1 MKSIRQQIIVI
12 ILAIILPFGIILGGI
27 SCYLNYSTAVSVL
40 EQSMTVLAKE
50 SAGSIANS
58 IKIMQNSAAQAGMN
72 AVLADPDIAV
82 EEKQSLVAALSAEFG
97 FTRGNLLKENGD
109 SWFDGNN
116 YAERDYFQAAIR
128 GESFISDPTVSKVT
142 GKVSFL
148 VSAPLWEGGQPGTRI
163 VGVVYFVPDEDFL
176 NQLVEKINPSPNSY
190 GYMINRQG
198 TSVADLERDL
208 VGTEN
213 SIEDAKTDPSLR
225 EIAEIEQKMTQ
236 GESGF
241 GRQQYD
247 GNHWVESY
255 APVANTN
262 GWSLGIMAPEG
273 DFLESF
279 YLSVIITVVVTALFL
294 TGGLMIAF
302 IYSRSLRERLAYC
315 ADRLSKL
322 TDGDL
327 KTPVEPTRRKD
338 EIAALQSATAEL
350 VERLQSVV
358 SEISWLLGEI
368 ADKNLAV
375 ASRRAYHGD
384 FVPIEVATVKITD
397 ALNLALK
404 QIQTS
409 SYSVEAGA
417 EHISSSA
424 QSLSQGATEQ
434 ASSVEELA
442 ASLSQISVQVSQTAE
457 TAKTAN
463 NYVKTTGGNVAESNR
478 RMEHMISAMKE
489 ISDKSGQIGKIVKA
503 IEDIAFQ
510 TNILALNAAVEA
522 ARAGEAG
529 KGFAVVADE
538 VRSLASK
545 SAEAAKDTTE
555 LINQTINSVE
565 SGTSI
570 AHETARAM
578 ADVVE
583 NTKSV
588 AGLIEEIS
596 KSSGEQ
602 ADAIGQVTQG
612 IGQISDVVQ
621 TNSAMSEESAAASEE
636 LNGQA
641 QILKNLVSSFR
652 LRDDVKGV

>member
-1 MKSIRQQIIVI
+1 MKSIRQQIITI
-12 ILAIILPFGIILGGI
+12 ILAIILPFGIILGSI
-27 SCYLNYSTAVSVL
+27 SCYLNYSTAISVM
-40 EQSMTVLAKE
+40 EQSMTALAKE
-50 SAGSIANS
+50 SAESIANS

-72 AVLADPDIAV
+72 TVLADPGVSV
-82 EEKQSLVAALSAEFG
+82 EEKKELISALSAEFG

-142 GKVSFL
+142 GNVSFL
-148 VSAPLWEGGQPGTRI
+148 VSAPLWEEGQPGTRI
-163 VGVVYFVPDEDFL
+163 IGVVYFVPNEDFL
-176 NQLVEKINPSPNSY
+176 NQLVEKISPSPNAY
-190 GYMINRQG
+190 GYMLNRQG
-198 TSVADLERDL
+198 TSVADMDREL
-208 VGTEN
+208 VGKEN
-213 SIEDAKTDPSLR
+213 SIEDAKTDPSLQ
-225 EIAEIEQKMTQ
+225 EIAEIEQKMIR

-241 GRQQYD
+241 GHQQYE
-247 GNHWVESY
+247 GKRWVESY

-273 DFLESF
+273 DFLGSF

-294 TGGLMIAF
+294 AGGLLTAF
-302 IYSRSLRERLAYC
+302 TYSRSLRKRLAYC
-315 ADRLSKL
+315 AERLSKL
-322 TDGDL
+322 SEGDL
-327 KTPVEPTRRKD
+327 KTPVEPTEQKD
-338 EIAALQSATAEL
+338 EIAALQTTTAKL
-350 VERLQSVV
+350 VSSLQSIV

-375 ASRRAYHGD
+375 SSRRTYHGD
-384 FVPIEVATVKITD
+384 FIPIQVASVKITD
-397 ALNLALK
+397 ALNHALK
-404 QIQTS
+404 QIQTA

-417 EHISSSA
+417 EHISASA

-442 ASLSQISVQVSQTAE
+442 ATLNQISAQVSQTAQ
-457 TAKTAN
+457 TAQTAN
-463 NYVKTTGGNVAESNR
+463 SHVEKTGENVAESSR
-478 RMEHMISAMKE
+478 RMEDMIAAMKD
-489 ISDKSGQIGKIVKA
+489 ISDRSGQIGKIVKA

-538 VRSLASK
+538 VRSLAAK
-545 SAEAAKDTTE
+545 SAEAAKDTTD
-555 LINQTINSVE
+555 LINQTIASVE
-565 SGTSI
+565 SGTAI
-570 AHETARAM
+570 ADETAMAM
-578 ADVVE
+578 AGVVE

-588 AGLIEEIS
+588 ADLIKEIS
-596 KSSGEQ
+596 RASGEQ

-621 TNSAMSEESAAASEE
+621 TNSAMSQESAAASEE

-641 QILKNLVSSFR
+641 QILKNLVSSFK
-652 LRDDVKGV
+652 LQDHVQ